1 MWLFR
6 YLGYRLIK
14 DDKNEKK
21 VQEPAWLVPAYGDEW
36 KGNVR
41 GFLWSKTCIRVGY
54 EGGVPTVLSA
64 ILRSIHI
71 YNRPTDDGRAHWNQ
85 VTKLWNGI
93 TKTMTTTTFL
103 TTEERRHHPGI
114 YSIFPRKKVHHESST
129 VFSGH
134 RESAA
139 QDKDIHVDIIV
150 RLNKTS
156 RLSRVKAF

>member
-54 EGGVPTVLSA
+54 EGGVPIVLSA

-103 TTEERRHHPGI
+103 TTEERRHPPEFI
-114 YSIFPRKKVHHESST
+114 QFSQERKFIMSLRQSS
-129 VFSGH
+129 
-134 RESAA
+134 
-139 QDKDIHVDIIV
+139 VDIEKA
-150 RLNKTS
+150 RPKTRTFMS
-156 RLSRVKAF
+156 ISLFG

>member
-71 YNRPTDDGRAHWNQ
+71 CNRPTDDGRAHWNQ
-85 VTKLWNGI
+85 VTKLWN
-93 TKTMTTTTFL
+93 
-103 TTEERRHHPGI
+103 
-114 YSIFPRKKVHHESST
+114 VN
-129 VFSGH
+129 
-134 RESAA
+134 
-139 QDKDIHVDIIV
+139 
-150 RLNKTS
+150 NKNDDYYYVPDN
-156 RLSRVKAF
+156 R